1 MAIKSN
7 QDGDLT
13 NSIRVAKERLY
24 SDFDLTFGARTTTD
38 GDIFKKTDAAAVKQA
53 LKTLILTN
61 RFEKPYRPAFG
72 GNLSGLLFELAN
84 EETGDEILSRIKST
98 IARYEP
104 RVRILDIEV
113 TAEPDY
119 NKVNVVIE
127 FRVVSTGIT
136 DVLKIVL
143 GSIGDCTPEFNP
155 APPAEPYDGNSITT
169 ESLNPILTEAGIYL
183 VADDGPY

>member
-7 QDGDLT
+7 QDGNLS

-24 SDFDLTFGARTTTD
+24 SDFDLTFGARTSTD

-72 GNLSGLLFELAN
+72 GNLSGLLFELAT
-84 EETGDEILSRIKST
+84 EDTGDEILSRIKST
-98 IARYEP
+98 INRYEP

-119 NKVNVVIE
+119 NSVDVKIE
-127 FRVVSTGIT
+127 FRVVSTGVT
-136 DVLKIVL
+136 DVLKLVL

-155 APPAEPYDGNSITT
+155 APITEPYEGSNILT
-169 ESLNPILTEAGIYL
+169 ELLDPILTEAGIYL
-183 VADDGPY
+183 VVDDGPY